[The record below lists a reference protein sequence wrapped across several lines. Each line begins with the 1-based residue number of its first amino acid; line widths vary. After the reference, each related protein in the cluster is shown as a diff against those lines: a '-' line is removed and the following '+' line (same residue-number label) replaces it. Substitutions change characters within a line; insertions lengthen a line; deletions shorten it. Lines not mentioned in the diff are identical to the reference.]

1 MPTQKNIK
9 RPFTLIGNGR
19 SGTSLV
25 SKLFNAHPDCFFAG
39 ETVNLI
45 HGVWRSLE
53 CSLPASRHGDIPE
66 TLRKQFLHLFPSKQR
81 YWMQKPIGIPIIA
94 GTFPEEEQFYEWY
107 WSVVTETFPEARFF
121 TVLRHP
127 LDVLIS
133 SDQWWDY
140 GMPAIVESNRK
151 IAKLLTHPD
160 SPVEIAVNYHE
171 LIRSPQLEVTRLFSL
186 MEMPEHER
194 CMTVFD
200 HGHVLNPET
209 SELAVAT
216 PAGQSPAVVAERRR
230 HGFSHRDRWKEIDRK
245 VLTEAY
251 RDAVEQCWE
260 KYGFSFGAWE

>member
-1 MPTQKNIK
+1 MPTQKNVK

-53 CSLPASRHGDIPE
+53 CSLPANRHGDIPE
-66 TLRKQFLHLFPSKQR
+66 TLRKQFLHLFPSKKR

-171 LIRSPQLEVTRLFSL
+171 LIQSPQLEVTRLFSL

-209 SELAVAT
+209 SDDEDKAKFKYSIAFFKWGLSIT
-216 PAGQSPAVVAERRR
+216 
-230 HGFSHRDRWKEIDRK
+230 K
-245 VLTEAY
+245 VLLHKGLGKTLIAIS
-251 RDAVEQCWE
+251 DKIVSVP
-260 KYGFSFGAWE
+260 KDPDKILLKS